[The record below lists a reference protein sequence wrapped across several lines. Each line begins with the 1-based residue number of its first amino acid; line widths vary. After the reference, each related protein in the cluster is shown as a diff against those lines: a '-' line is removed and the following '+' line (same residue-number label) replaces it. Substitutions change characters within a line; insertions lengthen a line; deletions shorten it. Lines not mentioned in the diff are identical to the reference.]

1 MTTALFGPEEPGY
14 VSELMS
20 DAAIDEQGLLDPKAA
35 RLLRDRARARDG
47 VLAGEREEMGLVGAL
62 TLQAL
67 ARAFLAEGPARAAEA
82 RARFDDGPPPQVLVD
97 LTDADIG
104 SGDGPRAGDVP
115 SAHASAGH
123 AR

>member
-1 MTTALFGPEEPGY
+1 M
-14 VSELMS
+14 
-20 DAAIDEQGLLDPKAA
+20 
-35 RLLRDRARARDG
+35 
-47 VLAGEREEMGLVGAL
+47 GAL

-82 RARFDDGPPPQVLVD
+82 RARFDAGPPPQVLVD
-97 LTDADIG
+97 LTDADTG
-104 SGDGPRAGDVP
+104 AGDGPRAGDVP